1 MNVDGRGN
9 VTALR
14 SLWKV
19 FDAAVNE
26 LGNELNDLLS
36 NKAIFEACV
45 VQENMHRNGEK
56 MAEMQKKI
64 EDTEIEGSSGGGA
77 VKVLMN
83 GKHEL
88 KKINI
93 DPSLMNSEEKEVL
106 EDLIVAAIN
115 DVNKKI
121 AENMSNQLGSLSG
134 GMGLPPG
141 MKLPF

>member
-1 MNVDGRGN
+1 MNDMSQIMKQ
-9 VTALR
+9 A
-14 SLWKV
+14 
-19 FDAAVNE
+19 
-26 LGNELNDLLS
+26 
-36 NKAIFEACV
+36 KAM
-45 VQENMHRNGEK
+45 QEK

-64 EDTEIEGSSGGGA
+64 EETEIEGSSGGGA
-77 VKVLMN
+77 IKVLMN

-93 DPSLMNSEEKEVL
+93 NPSLINSQEVEVL

-115 DVNKKI
+115 DANKKI
-121 AENMSNQLGSLSG
+121 AENMNNQLGSLSG